1 MDSFQKSIFKTLIY
15 ADIFSYPLTFDQLKK
30 FLITPKKIDFD
41 ITDINKIKGILKKKN
56 YFFLKGRSEIIRERV
71 KKERYAREKIKI
83 AQKTARLL
91 KLIPFIKMV
100 GVTGNLAM
108 KNTSE
113 NDDID
118 FLIVTSKNRLWLS
131 RFLVVCLL
139 ELLGK
144 GDIQKKK
151 KLKIRFALICF

>member
-71 KKERYAREKIKI
+71 KKER
-83 AQKTARLL
+83 
-91 KLIPFIKMV
+91 
-100 GVTGNLAM
+100 
-108 KNTSE
+108 
-113 NDDID
+113 
-118 FLIVTSKNRLWLS
+118 
-131 RFLVVCLL
+131 
-139 ELLGK
+139 
-144 GDIQKKK
+144 
-151 KLKIRFALICF
+151 